1 MNLWIAKLSLIL
13 KLQYRFSSL
22 DMISYSILHVYKTA
36 WYKTNAKSY
45 VKMDNWFA
53 ILPEPW
59 PIFLLKYVLYTFY
72 WLISYISLHILN
84 PWIIV
89 LGHIY
94 TSRKSM
100 ISALNLAYLAV
111 ISRARISWSYRICVW
126 YGPASWYI
134 HWFLMG
140 FLISAGWFII
150 KCIEIGV
157 ILVQINSGS

>member
-22 DMISYSILHVYKTA
+22 EMISYSILHIYKTA
-36 WYKTNAKSY
+36 WYKTNAKCY

-94 TSRKSM
+94 ITKKYDFSPEFGIFGCNKQGSDFLELSHMRMVWTSVM
-100 ISALNLAYLAV
+100 IHS
-111 ISRARISWSYRICVW
+111 
-126 YGPASWYI
+126 
-134 HWFLMG
+134 
-140 FLISAGWFII
+140 LISDG
-150 KCIEIGV
+150 
-157 ILVQINSGS
+157 LSN